1 MTRPSHP
8 HMTPGA
14 GNPAPGV
21 VHRNAM
27 MRRFGPGF
35 VGVLAWAW
43 VGTAAAQAGDSAAA
57 RDGRREVRRRDVTT
71 ALLATAFRDSSAR
84 ALLARA
90 RAARLVTDRALRAYQ
105 ARTWQRATMGL
116 RFGSD
121 GPERIFWRQEQV
133 GEVTWTRD
141 GGTAVRVTGLRSATP
156 AAPGTVQGGPPP
168 PLPWF
173 PGKEQLWVGTGG
185 IVTAEVDERRTINPL
200 ATGSEA
206 YYTYATGDS
215 TVMVLGVERLVLRE
229 LRVRPREPG
238 WNVAVGSYWF
248 DAATGQLVR
257 ATYRLTLPVNLSDR
271 ANAAIRRGDA
281 RIPRM
286 FRMVAF
292 PITGEISAIT
302 VEYGRYAER
311 FWLPRVQVAEGE
323 VRANV
328 ATIPVTYE
336 ERFRY
341 DAVESETM
349 PAVVALPPRTTVAGD
364 EALPLP
370 PMFDSLRGL
379 PAEERRRIFQDY
391 TRQVAASRARQC
403 ATGANFRVP
412 LRRYNGAVIGVQ
424 EQPCDSSALASSAAF
439 DGPLFPPDERPFARE
454 ASAELARELGLAV
467 QSGYAPRPV
476 EWAWPTERGLVR
488 FNRVEGLSLGVGARQ
503 DLGAGYAWQGAVRV
517 GLGDAWPNAELDLA
531 RSNGRTTVRA
541 EGYRRLSS
549 LNDWGM
555 PFSFG
560 ESLLAVTA
568 GRDEGFHARTS
579 GAAVTLERDG
589 AWRWEL
595 RGFGERVATA
605 ALATRE
611 TGLLGWDTR
620 RLGTFV
626 AAREGWYGGVAARA
640 RRTFGGDPDGWR
652 LFTDLRGELA
662 GGPVTYGRASAELSV
677 RRAVGRMSLAAT
689 GAAGEGLGDVPQ
701 QRWWWLGGAR
711 TVRGQLAGTQAGAAY
726 HLAQV
731 EAGWRVGVVRPLVHA
746 DIGWAGVPTERTRGQ
761 PLSGAGLGFSA
772 IDGLV
777 RVDVSRGLAPVRA
790 AWRVDVTFDARF

>member
-1 MTRPSHP
+1 MGAARRPVTRWLPLLVP
-8 HMTPGA
+8 L
-14 GNPAPGV
+14 
-21 VHRNAM
+21 
-27 MRRFGPGF
+27 
-35 VGVLAWAW
+35 LALARLP
-43 VGTAAAQAGDSAAA
+43 AQATDTTA
-57 RDGRREVRRRDVTT
+57 RREVRRRAVTP
-71 ALLATAFRDSSAR
+71 ALLASAFRDTAAR
-84 ALLARA
+84 ALLEKA
-90 RAARLVTDRALRAYQ
+90 RAARLVTDQALRAYQ
-105 ARTWQRATMGL
+105 AHTWQRATMGL

-121 GPERIFWRQEQV
+121 GPERIFWRQEQT

-141 GGTAVRVTGLRSATP
+141 GGTAIRVTGLRSATP

-168 PLPWF
+168 SLPWF

-206 YYTYATGDS
+206 YYTYAIGDS
-215 TVMVLGVERLVLRE
+215 TVMTLGPERLVLRE

-248 DAATGQLVR
+248 DASSGQLVR

-271 ANAAIRRGDA
+271 ANGAIRRGDA
-281 RIPRM
+281 RIPRV

-292 PITGEISAIT
+292 PITGEITAIT

-341 DAVESETM
+341 DAVESDAM
-349 PAVVALPPRTTVAGD
+349 PAVVTLPPRTTVAGD
-364 EALPLP
+364 AALPMP
-370 PMFDSLRGL
+370 PMFDSLRGVS
-379 PAEERRRIFQDY
+379 AEERRRVFQEY
-391 TRQVAASRARQC
+391 NKQVAASRAKQC
-403 ATGANFRVP
+403 ASGAVFRVP

-424 EQPCDSSALASSAAF
+424 EQLCDSTALASSAAF

-454 ASAELARELGLAV
+454 ASAELDRELGLGA
-467 QSGYAPRPV
+467 QSGLSPRPV

-488 FNRVEGLSLGVGARQ
+488 FNRVEGISIGVGARQ

-517 GLGDAWPNAELDLA
+517 GRGDLWPNVEVALA
-531 RSNGRTTVRA
+531 RTNGRTTIRGEV
-541 EGYRRLSS
+541 YRRLAS
-549 LNDWGM
+549 LNDWGA

-560 ESLLAVTA
+560 EAVLAVTA
-568 GRDEGFHARTS
+568 GRDEGFYARTS
-579 GAAVTLERDG
+579 GAAVTLEREG
-589 AWRWEL
+589 TWRWSV

-605 ALATRE
+605 GLATSE
-611 TGLLGWDTR
+611 HGLLGWDAG
-620 RLGTFV
+620 RLGV
-626 AAREGWYGGVAARA
+626 AVSAREGWYGGVATRA

-652 LFTDLRGELA
+652 VSADVRGEGASGAATYARASGELA
-662 GGPVTYGRASAELSV
+662 V
-677 RRAVGRMSLAAT
+677 RRAFAGAGSLLLVGSA
-689 GAAGEGLGDVPQ
+689 GDGAGEVPP

-711 TVRGQLAGTQAGAAY
+711 TVRGQMAGTQVGAAY
-726 HLAQV
+726 HLAQAEV
-731 EAGWRVGVVRPLVHA
+731 GWRGGVVRPLVHA
-746 DIGWAGVPTERTRGQ
+746 DIGWAGASAARMTGRPM
-761 PLSGAGLGFSA
+761 SGVGVGVSA

-777 RVDVSRGLAPVRA
+777 RVDVSRGVAPVRRG
-790 AWRVDVTFDARF
+790 WRVDLVFDAWF